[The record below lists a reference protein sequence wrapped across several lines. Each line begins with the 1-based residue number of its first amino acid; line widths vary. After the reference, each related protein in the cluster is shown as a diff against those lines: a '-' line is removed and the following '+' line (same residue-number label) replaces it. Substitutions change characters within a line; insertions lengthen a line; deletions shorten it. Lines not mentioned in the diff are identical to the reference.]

1 MRDSL
6 VFYRS
11 FYEAL
16 NCLPDE
22 EYLKAIKMVLDY
34 ALNDIEPTV
43 NTGMAYAV
51 FLLIKPQIDANN
63 RRYINGCKGA
73 EYGKLGGRPKTPRK
87 PLENPK
93 QTPNENDNE
102 NENDNVNVNEND
114 NGVIGEEE
122 ETLPWLKVTP
132 SKRDISALTKEIMF
146 KNKI

>member
-22 EYLKAIKMVLDY
+22 EYLRAIKMVLDY

-43 NTGMAYAV
+43 HTGMAYAV
-51 FLLIKPQIDANN
+51 FLLVKPQIDANN
-63 RRYINGCKGA
+63 RRYENGSK
-73 EYGKLGGRPKTPRK
+73 GGRPKTK
-87 PLENPK
+87 TK
-93 QTPNENDNE
+93 PNENQNE
-102 NENDNVNVNEND
+102 TKAKPNVNVNDNVNDNDNVNENEK
-114 NGVIGEEE
+114 GLQGENI
-122 ETLPWLKVTP
+122 LGYIPVTP

-146 KNKI
+146 NNKI